1 MPRALDRI
9 TVLDISVGEACA
21 LATMI
26 LSDNGARVIRVSDPT
41 DERIRNSQTY
51 RMLDRGKE
59 SLHLDLN
66 QVLKESSMTG
76 SVKDNAEKSSL
87 LNFHK
92 LIMESDIL
100 IDSYPPSSPFQEL
113 VDYANLQRINPSLVR
128 CSVTA
133 YGRHGPIKD
142 NIAQDD
148 LVMAQT
154 GILTSQPSFR
164 DGPIHMVH
172 PIASIGAALLAVQGT
187 VASLFARETTG
198 IGRHLTTSL
207 MAGVLANQPKAQ
219 SKTLKAWSLRQKR
232 PTGDW
237 PFYSVFRC
245 SDGEWLQ
252 LGCIHDGF
260 VNNAVEALGISESL
274 GNLNIGT
281 RYNAPAEEDRSK
293 VYDIVANKFATR
305 PMKEWAEIMEKAD
318 VPHSPILDIEETK
331 KDPQAIYNKMFIQV
345 KDPQIGNST
354 NVGIPIKL
362 LKTPAHIGSTS
373 PTPGK
378 DSDAIYSEISSL
390 ELKVQENTLD
400 PTVPT
405 QPLPLRGVKVLAIDN
420 VIAGPMSTRLLAD
433 LGAEVVKLEPPGGE
447 ISRPSGSIQFSAF
460 NCNKKSVSVNGKL
473 PEGQEIIK
481 RLGSWAD
488 VISENMRSG
497 AADRIGL
504 SADDINQLNPDI
516 VYTHITGFGSAGP
529 YSHRPGLDPLA
540 QAMAGLQKAQAGPDN
555 PPVYLGALAPAD
567 YVGAMLGTVGSVLG
581 LFVKARTGK
590 GQRVETC
597 LLNAGVLVAY
607 MGMERIGDQGQYGRH
622 ALSRLYKTRDGWIY
636 LVAESQEDWAQL
648 CKLINRPDLSQQ
660 SEFATPD
667 NRDKNDSV
675 LIELLSEI
683 FLERTAKQWISDMN
697 EVGIP
702 SALAVEN
709 YETGFFTDPQAV
721 KNGMVS
727 EQDTDSMGQV
737 KFSANLIDFS
747 NSERPI
753 PTVTPMLGEHNS
765 EVLTRLGYSGL
776 EIEEFYKKKI
786 INTDTDFNSQN
797 KL

>member
-1 MPRALDRI
+1 MPRALDGI
-9 TVLDISVGEACA
+9 TVFDISVGEACA
-21 LATMI
+21 LATMM
-26 LSDNGARVIRVSDPT
+26 LSDNGARVIRVSNPE
-41 DERIRNSQTY
+41 DERRRNSQTY

-59 SLHLDLN
+59 SVHLDLN
-66 QVLKESSMTG
+66 QALKEFSKTG
-76 SVKDNAEKSSL
+76 TTADEPVKASL

-92 LIMESDIL
+92 LIMKADIL
-100 IDSYPPSSPFQEL
+100 IDSYSPSSPFQKL
-113 VDYANLQRINPSLVR
+113 LDYESLQRINPRLVR

-133 YGRHGPIKD
+133 YGRHGPFKD

-154 GILTSQPSFR
+154 GILTSQPAFR

-198 IGRHLTTSL
+198 SGRHLTTSL
-207 MAGVLANQPKAQ
+207 MAGVLANQPKAK
-219 SKTLKAWSLRQKR
+219 SKTLKAWSLRQQR

-237 PFYSVFRC
+237 PFYSVFKC

-260 VNNAVEALGISESL
+260 VNSAVDALGIRETL

-281 RYNAPAEEDRSK
+281 RYNAPSEVDRSE
-293 VYDIVANKFATR
+293 VYNIVANTFATR

-331 KDPQAIYNKMFIQV
+331 TDPQAIYNEMFISV
-345 KDPQIGNST
+345 KDPQIGDST
-354 NVGIPIKL
+354 HVGIPIKL
-362 LKTPAHIGSTS
+362 LKTPAHITSAS

-390 ELKVQENTLD
+390 APTVQENSLNLKM
-400 PTVPT
+400 PK
-405 QPLPLRGVKVLAIDN
+405 QSLPLTGVKVLAIDN

-433 LGAEVVKLEPPGGE
+433 LGASVVKLEPPGGE

-460 NCNKKSVSVNGKL
+460 NCNKKSVAVNGKL
-473 PEGQEIIK
+473 TEGQNIIK

-504 SADDINQLNPDI
+504 SSDDLTKINPNI
-516 VYTHITGFGSAGP
+516 VYTHITGFGSTGP

-540 QAMAGLQKAQAGPDN
+540 QAMAGLQKAQAGPGN
-555 PPVYLGALAPAD
+555 PPVYLGALAPGD
-567 YVGAMLGTVGSVLG
+567 YVGAMLGTVGTVLG

-597 LLNAGVLVAY
+597 LLNAGVLVAF
-607 MGMERIGDQGQYGRH
+607 MGMERAGDQGQYGRH
-622 ALSRLYKTRDGWIY
+622 ALSRLYQTQDGWFY
-636 LVAESQEDWAQL
+636 LVAESQEDWARI
-648 CKLINRPDLSQQ
+648 CKVIERPELGQQ
-660 SEFATPD
+660 SKFATPE
-667 NRDKNDSV
+667 NRKKNDSK
-675 LIELLSEI
+675 LTKTLSNI
-683 FLERTAKQWISDMN
+683 FLERPAKEWIVDMSAA
-697 EVGIP
+697 GIP
-702 SALAVEN
+702 CALAVEN

-721 KNGMVS
+721 ENGMVS

-737 KFSANLIDFS
+737 KFSTNLIDFA
-747 NSERPI
+747 NSERST
-753 PTVTPMLGEHNS
+753 PTVTPLLGEHNS
-765 EVLTRLGYSGL
+765 EILAQLGYSDS
-776 EIEEFYKKKI
+776 EVEKFYKKQI
-786 INTDTDFNSQN
+786 INTDTGSEAE
-797 KL
+797 